1 MKKLIIILIALALA
15 AAGGICFVI
24 FGQSEKNEQTSGKQ
38 MTVTVSGK
46 SFTAQLYDNKTADEL
61 YSRLPLTAEMK
72 ELNSNEKYYDLPESL
87 TNDSKAAGKINKGDI
102 KLYRDNCIVLFY
114 DSFSSSYSY
123 TDIGYITDT
132 EGLED
137 ALGSGDVTVTFSS
150 GKEEQMA
157 SESLTESETTA
168 AATMQIKAKTTTTA
182 KTTKKVTEKTTA
194 VSTTTTTTPATTT
207 KQTVSTKADTTTTKA
222 TSAKRTT
229 KATATVTTT
238 AEVTA
243 QNTAAAQIPKEEEK
257 TMKMEI
263 SGKAVSVEW
272 EENAS
277 VQALKEL
284 CRSEPLEIQMSMYG
298 GFEQVGSIGQSI
310 ERDDTQT
317 TTAPGD
323 IVLYSGDQ
331 IVVFYGTNSWSYT
344 RLGKI
349 TDCGGSTLKELL
361 ANGDVTIRISYE

>member
-1 MKKLIIILIALALA
+1 MKKLIIILIALALV

-24 FGQSEKNEQTSGKQ
+24 FGQNEKNEQTSGKQ

-61 YSRLPLTAEMK
+61 YSRLPLTVEMK

-137 ALGSGDVTVTFSS
+137 ALGSGNVTVTFSS

-157 SESLTESETTA
+157 SESGVSQTSSQTVTTTSKSLTENETTA
-168 AATMQIKAKTTTTA
+168 A
-182 KTTKKVTEKTTA
+182 KTTKKVAEKTTA
-194 VSTTTTTTPATTT
+194 VSTTT
-207 KQTVSTKADTTTTKA
+207 
-222 TSAKRTT
+222 
-229 KATATVTTT
+229 ATATVTTK

-243 QNTAAAQIPKEEEK
+243 QSTTAAQIPKEEEK

>member
-1 MKKLIIILIALALA
+1 MKKLIIILIALALV

-24 FGQSEKNEQTSGKQ
+24 FGQNEKNEQTSGKQ

-61 YSRLPLTAEMK
+61 YSRLPLTVEMK

-87 TNDSKAAGKINKGDI
+87 TNDSKAAGKIKKGDI

-137 ALGSGDVTVTFSS
+137 ALGSGNVTVTFSS
-150 GKEEQMA
+150 GKEEQTA
-157 SESLTESETTA
+157 SESLTENE
-168 AATMQIKAKTTTTA
+168 
-182 KTTKKVTEKTTA
+182 TA
-194 VSTTTTTTPATTT
+194 VSTTT
-207 KQTVSTKADTTTTKA
+207 
-222 TSAKRTT
+222 
-229 KATATVTTT
+229 ATATVTTK
-238 AEVTA
+238 AKVTA
-243 QNTAAAQIPKEEEK
+243 QSTAAAQIPKEEEK
-257 TMKMEI
+257 AMKMEI

-298 GFEQVGSIGQSI
+298 DFEQFGSIGQSI

-331 IVVFYGTNSWSYT
+331 LVVFYGTNSWSYT

-349 TDCGGSTLKELL
+349 TDCGGSTLEELL
-361 ANGDVTIRISYE
+361 ANGDVTIKISFK